1 MSGRSWRGLGIAMI
15 VLVIVGLV
23 VFGARTL
30 FEPFDS
36 EIRLPP
42 KGKAL
47 FNPLYGLER
56 SLIRRGT
63 PTQSHARLDMTQ
75 LALRPGDGLVL
86 VADPQQLPKV
96 QADALLAWVRGGGHL
111 VIGMSDELNDDPG
124 PIFSV
129 LSITQF
135 DEDWRCE
142 RLQHGRKKNAVQL
155 LCGGQRFEWSEGT
168 PRLSWGDS
176 DHGFVFARFAQGQGS
191 IDVLS
196 ELDFLSNREIERDVN
211 WQLAYQ
217 VLAPALNGR
226 MSLIYEVEAP
236 TVWDVLL
243 DRGWAIL
250 AGAGLALLAWLLMRS
265 QRFGPLLPV
274 EPVAR
279 RALLEHVQ
287 AAGEHAWR
295 RGAARELHAAL
306 RDAFLAR
313 LRRRDPMALALQGE
327 LRIDYLAKKL
337 AVDPA
342 RIRTALIPPPIFH
355 AESFREAIAS
365 LIQLGL
371 RL

>member
-1 MSGRSWRGLGIAMI
+1 MSGRWWRGLSITLI
-15 VLVIVGLV
+15 VLVILGVG
-23 VFGARTL
+23 VFAARTL

-42 KGKAL
+42 KGNAL

-56 SLIRRGT
+56 SLIRLGT
-63 PTQSHARLDMTQ
+63 PTQSHARLNLAQ
-75 LALRPGDGLVL
+75 LSLRPGDGLVL
-86 VADPQQLPKV
+86 VADPQQLTKA
-96 QADALLAWVRGGGHL
+96 QAESLLAWVRTGGHL
-111 VIGMSDELNDDPG
+111 VIGMSEELNDDPG
-124 PIFSV
+124 PIFSA
-129 LSITQF
+129 LSITLF
-135 DEDWRCE
+135 DDDWRCE
-142 RLQHGRKKNAVQL
+142 RLQQGRKKKAVSL
-155 LCGGQRFEWSEGT
+155 LCGGQRFKWSKGT
-168 PRLSWGDS
+168 PRLSWGDA
-176 DHGFVFARFAQGQGS
+176 DHGFVFARFAQGRGS

-196 ELDFLSNREIERDVN
+196 ELDFLSNREIENDVN

-236 TVWDVLL
+236 TVWQVLF
-243 DRGWAIL
+243 DRGWAL
-250 AGAGLALLAWLLMRS
+250 LVGAGLALFAWLLMRS

-274 EPVAR
+274 APVAR

-295 RGAARELHAAL
+295 HGAARELHAAL

-313 LRRRDPMALALQGE
+313 LRRRDPMAHALQGE

-337 AVDPA
+337 GVEPA
-342 RIRTALIPPPIFH
+342 RVRTALIPPPIFH
-355 AESFREAIAS
+355 AESFREAMAS

>member
-1 MSGRSWRGLGIAMI
+1 MSGYSWRRLGFALIG
-15 VLVIVGLV
+15 VVIVAALAFAV
-23 VFGARTL
+23 RAL
-30 FEPFDS
+30 FEPYDT

-42 KGKAL
+42 KGNAL

-56 SLIRRGT
+56 SLVRHGT
-63 PTQSHARLDMTQ
+63 PTQSHARLD
-75 LALRPGDGLVL
+75 LARLSLRPGDGLVL
-86 VADPQQLPKV
+86 VADPQQLPKT
-96 QADALLAWVRGGGHL
+96 QAEALLAWVRSGGHL
-111 VIGMSDELNDDPG
+111 VIGMSDELNEDPG
-124 PIFSV
+124 PIFSA
-129 LSITQF
+129 LSIASF
-135 DEDWRCE
+135 DDDWRCE
-142 RLQHGRKKNAVQL
+142 RLQQGRKKNAVPL
-155 LCGGQRFEWSEGT
+155 LCGGQRFEWKQGS
-168 PRLSWGDS
+168 PRLAWGVA
-176 DHGFVFARFAQGQGS
+176 DHGYSFARFALGRGS

-196 ELDFLSNREIERDVN
+196 ELDFMSNRQIERDVN

-217 VLAPALNGR
+217 VLAPALSGH
-226 MSLIYEVEAP
+226 MTLIYEVEAP
-236 TVWDVLL
+236 TWWQVVFA
-243 DRGWAIL
+243 RGWALL
-250 AGAGLALLAWLLMRS
+250 AGAVLALLAWLLMRS

-274 EPVAR
+274 EAQAR

-313 LRRRDPMALALQGE
+313 LRRRDPMAIALHGDQ
-327 LRIDYLAKKL
+327 RIDYLAKKL

-342 RIRTALIPPPIFH
+342 RVRTALVPPPVLH